1 MYPTRLK
8 RIVQLNHLSQFIVII
23 TIISCTLDYMT
34 LYANYIS
41 FSVFIIVYIIIFV
54 MMMNKS
60 NIHSVSVDH
69 TNLLL
74 YDSVPFHY

>member
-1 MYPTRLK
+1 MYPTHLK
-8 RIVQLNHLSQFIVII
+8 RIIQLNHLSQFIVII

>member
-1 MYPTRLK
+1 MYPTHLK
-8 RIVQLNHLSQFIVII
+8 RIIVIT

-41 FSVFIIVYIIIFV
+41 FSVFIIVYVIIFV